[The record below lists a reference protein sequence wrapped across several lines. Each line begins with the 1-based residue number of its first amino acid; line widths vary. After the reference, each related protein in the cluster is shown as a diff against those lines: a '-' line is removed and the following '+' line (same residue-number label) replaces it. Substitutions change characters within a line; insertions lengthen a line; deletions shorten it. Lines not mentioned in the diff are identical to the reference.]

1 MTGTG
6 MEQAAACRQLDLN
19 LPQRAALGIA
29 DLFVSPSNEA
39 AVGWIDRWPDW
50 PEHALVVSGP
60 CASGKTHLA
69 HVWQSKTGAPLL
81 PFAQLAEHEDVFSAH
96 RHLVVEDV
104 EFEAVQ
110 PENEKA
116 LFHAFNWTRE
126 QGGSLLITG
135 QSAPARWNIAL
146 ADLSSRLRSIHV
158 VEISPPDDSLL
169 AALMLKL
176 FDDRQLKVGSDVVL
190 FLLGRTERSFAGVAR
205 LVNELDRASLA
216 RRCNITV
223 PLAREILSQLGHRN
237 GAL

>member
-1 MTGTG
+1 MTGQD
-6 MEQAAACRQLDLN
+6 MKQAALSRQLDLN

-29 DLFVSPSNEA
+29 DFFVSPSNEA

-50 PEHALVVSGP
+50 PGHALMVSGP
-60 CASGKTHLA
+60 SASGKTHLA
-69 HVWQSKTGAPLL
+69 HVWQAKTGAPLL
-81 PFAQLAEHEDVFSAH
+81 PFAQLAELEGVFSAH
-96 RHLVVEDV
+96 RHLVIEDIA
-104 EFEAVQ
+104 FEAAA

-135 QSAPARWNIAL
+135 QSAPARWHIAL

-158 VEISPPDDSLL
+158 AEIAPPDDSLL

-190 FLLGRTERSFAGVAR
+190 FLLGRAHRSFAGVAR
-205 LVNELDRASLA
+205 LVDELDRASLA
-216 RRCNITV
+216 RRRNITV
-223 PLAREILSQLGHRN
+223 PLAREILGQLEQNQRSS
-237 GAL
+237 